1 MLCMQNLSYVRINT
15 IIDCMQLFFELLKV
29 ALGARLC
36 LSNVPTEEEWSEAYD
51 MASKQA
57 VVGMMISGIEKL
69 PSEQKP
75 SQEILLQ
82 WIGEVMQI
90 ESQNKQ
96 LDYAAEHLTRIF
108 KTGGFR
114 SCVLKGQGIARL
126 YPQPERRQ
134 SGDIDLWVEGGR
146 DKVLKY
152 LKQNL
157 LGTGQVVIHHVD
169 AYLIEGVQS
178 EIHFKP
184 VFACN
189 PILHHRLQKFFKKNA
204 DAQFLN
210 SDGKLGFSY
219 PTLSFNAVY
228 ILAHIYMHFL
238 YEGIGLRQ
246 IVDYFYVINHLSE
259 KEREQARIDI
269 KAVGLNKIAGAV
281 TYVLETVCGMDHGLA
296 ITKPDEKR
304 GKVLLDEI
312 IKSGN
317 FGKYDE
323 ELENRDEDNLIRFN
337 LVALKRQLR
346 FLRYYPMDVI
356 SIPLFKIG
364 HWFWRKYN
372 GYL

>member
-15 IIDCMQLFFELLKV
+15 IIDCMQLFFELLQV

-90 ESQNKQ
+90 ERQNKQ

-169 AYLIEGVQS
+169 AYIIEGVQS

-204 DAQFLN
+204 DSQFSN
-210 SDGKLGFSY
+210 YDEKLGFSY
-219 PTLSFNAVY
+219 PTLRFNAVY

-246 IVDYFYVINHLSE
+246 IVDYYYVLKNLDDE
-259 KEREQARIDI
+259 GKRQAASDI
-269 KAVGLNKIAGAV
+269 KKVGLLKFAGAV
-281 TYVLETVCGMDHGLA
+281 MFVLQKVCGMDDNSMV
-296 ITKPDEKR
+296 TKPDDKR
-304 GKVLLDEI
+304 GTLLLDEI
-312 IKSGN
+312 MVGGN
-317 FGKYDE
+317 FGKYDDR
-323 ELENRDEDNLIRFN
+323 LKSRDEKNLVLFN
-337 LVALKRQLR
+337 LVSLRRQLR
-346 FLRYYPMDVI
+346 FLRYYPMDII
-356 SIPLFKIG
+356 SIPFFKVW
-364 HWFWRKYN
+364 HWCWRKCK